1 MNGDTNAPLS
11 APQNQWEKFRKN
23 HARRIPRQ
31 FLSGIGGIRKS
42 KTTRIGPVNLF
53 TPFAFEHRSKPV
65 LSQRKFYHRL
75 ARCAALGIGVVLFAL
90 IIGMIGYHF
99 LEGMKWIDAFTNASM
114 ILSGMGPMGELKT
127 SGGKIFAGCY
137 ALFSGV
143 TFLSSV
149 GLIFA
154 PIFHRFLHK
163 FHFESAKEAKEK

>member
-1 MNGDTNAPLS
+1 MPRSARPKTNGRNFAKPRAKNTAPVS
-11 APQNQWEKFRKN
+11 IRNWWHTKKQNN
-23 HARRIPRQ
+23 
-31 FLSGIGGIRKS
+31 
-42 KTTRIGPVNLF
+42 PVNLF